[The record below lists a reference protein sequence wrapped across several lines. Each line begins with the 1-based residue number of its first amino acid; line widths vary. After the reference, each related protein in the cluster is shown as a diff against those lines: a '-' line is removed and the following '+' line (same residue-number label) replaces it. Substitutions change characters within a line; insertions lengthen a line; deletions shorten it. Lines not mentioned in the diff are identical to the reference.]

1 MSPTT
6 PRSGRDL
13 SKIALQ
19 VATEAS
25 RLVLAGF
32 RQNPTIS
39 YKAGQEPYTEYDVQS
54 EELVRQRLAALTP
67 EIPVVGEEQ
76 GGEAASELTWYCDP
90 IDGTVNFMRGHPFF
104 AVSLG
109 VQRQG
114 VPLAGAVVAPAL
126 RMWWRGSTD
135 DRAYRCELP
144 CLVSATSELEHAV
157 LTTGL
162 PVRGRAPEDSGA
174 GLLARVSPFVRD
186 VRRCG
191 SAAIELCMVADGTY
205 DAYFT
210 RALSPWDTTA
220 GAAIL
225 LAAGGRW
232 EPWADAGQA
241 YELACNA
248 ALHGVLSGRLADV
261 PRSASLGSTG
271 LT

>member
-1 MSPTT
+1 MSDPS

-25 RLVLAGF
+25 RLVLSGF
-32 RQNPTIS
+32 RQSPVVS
-39 YKAGQEPYTEYDVQS
+39 YKAGQEPYTQYDLQS
-54 EELVRQRLAALTP
+54 EELVRRRLADLTP

-76 GGEAASELTWYCDP
+76 GGQAAGALTWYCDP

-109 VQRQG
+109 VSHNG

-135 DRAYRCELP
+135 DRAYRSELP
-144 CLVSATSELEHAV
+144 CEVSKTHELEHAV
-157 LTTGL
+157 ITTGL
-162 PVRGRAPEDSGA
+162 PVRGRSPEDSGLE
-174 GLLARVSPFVRD
+174 LLSRVSPCVRD
-186 VRRCG
+186 LRRCG
-191 SAAIELCMVADGTY
+191 SAAIELCMVADGSY

-210 RALSPWDTTA
+210 RALSAWDTTA

-232 EPWADAGQA
+232 EPWPQAGQA
-241 YELACNA
+241 YELGCNA
-248 ALHGVLSGRLADV
+248 ALYGALTERLADAGSGV
-261 PRSASLGSTG
+261 NLGRPGPT
-271 LT
+271 

>member
-1 MSPTT
+1 MSTPT
-6 PRSGRDL
+6 PRGREL

-25 RLVLAGF
+25 RLALSGF
-32 RQNPTIS
+32 RQNPTVS
-39 YKAGQEPYTEYDVQS
+39 YKAGQEPYTQYDVQS
-54 EELVRQRLAALTP
+54 EQLVRQRLAELTP
-67 EIPVVGEEQ
+67 DIPVVGEEQ
-76 GGEAASELTWYCDP
+76 GGHAEGDFTWYCDP

-109 VQRQG
+109 VQRHG
-114 VPLAGAVVAPAL
+114 VPFAGAVVAPAL

-135 DRAYRCELP
+135 DRAYRAEAP
-144 CLVSATSELEHAV
+144 CVVSQTHELEHAV

-162 PVRGRAPEDSGA
+162 PMRGRAAVDSGA
-174 GLLARVSPFVRD
+174 DLLMRLTPFVRE

-205 DAYFT
+205 DAYLAQ
-210 RALSPWDTTA
+210 ALNHWDTTA

-232 EPWADAGQA
+232 EPWSHSERT
-241 YELACNA
+241 YELACNES
-248 ALHGVLSGRLADV
+248 LHDVLVARLSEA
-261 PRSASLGSTG
+261 PTGSSLGRSG
-271 LT
+271 